1 MLHELFLATRQTAK
15 IRKAIAKIMST
26 EMKKLVRRNC
36 LKWFN
41 WVDFFITHL
50 AIPLARDNLLG
61 LVSNWDSNAINKF
74 GRKIRGKGAVRARK
88 GFTLFI
94 SNEKTN
100 NNIKIIK
107 SLDDWNVLIDGIT

>member
-1 MLHELFLATRQTAK
+1 MEDQFIGINIKQKVKTKMQQMNIDIFSNQTLLQL
-15 IRKAIAKIMST
+15 IVFFYQFI
-26 EMKKLVRRNC
+26 
-36 LKWFN
+36 F
-41 WVDFFITHL
+41 FFITHL

-107 SLDDWNVLIDGIT
+107 SLDDWKVLIDGIT